1 MVNMKL
7 STDQDDT
14 IVMTNE
20 VQKLTF
26 SETNS
31 SVSYRYF
38 SNNDFLIF
46 ITNDWGSVRLTVTD
60 YKRDEERDFIN
71 LIIT

>member
-1 MVNMKL
+1 MKL

-46 ITNDWGSVRLTVTD
+46 ITNDWGSVRLTVSD
-60 YKRDEERDFIN
+60 YKRD
-71 LIIT
+71 